1 MKTLLSVLVTVIMLQ
16 GCNKKQGSDD
26 GKPILYQQEEFKN
39 YWYAGKAEVNTYHL
53 SQSRYG
59 ESREGKAV
67 LIFVTEDFS
76 RKDQVKTDRPAV
88 SDKNKISV
96 LKMNFTKNFI
106 TGIYPYS
113 MMLSVFTPVNR
124 DQHASSLKVTM
135 SSQEW
140 CGHVF
145 TQLNLRGKRFAVK
158 SHSYFEQE
166 GDENF
171 TVQQAILEDE
181 LWNYIRL
188 DHQNLPIG
196 KIDIVPGLFFTR
208 LKHVDLRVHN
218 AMASRTEKDSAYN
231 YNITFPELERTL
243 TIEFEK
249 QFPHKILKWTE
260 AWKEG
265 GKLMQTS
272 ATLNKTRYIDYWTKN
287 KNEHQFLRDSLGLDS
302 KL

>member
-181 LWNYIRL
+181 LWNISGLIIKTCRSAKL
-188 DHQNLPIG
+188 ILF
-196 KIDIVPGLFFTR
+196 PGYFL
-208 LKHVDLRVHN
+208 HV
-218 AMASRTEKDSAYN
+218 
-231 YNITFPELERTL
+231 
-243 TIEFEK
+243 
-249 QFPHKILKWTE
+249 
-260 AWKEG
+260 
-265 GKLMQTS
+265 
-272 ATLNKTRYIDYWTKN
+272 
-287 KNEHQFLRDSLGLDS
+287 
-302 KL
+302 